1 MDCGAR
7 TSAAQ
12 GVSIHGKE
20 REDGKELPC
29 LEKINE
35 VGNKDI
41 SAYLYFLKTLVLI
54 SLDYMD
60 YFVKILCDYG
70 KYNHG

>member
-1 MDCGAR
+1 M
-7 TSAAQ
+7 
-12 GVSIHGKE
+12 HGKE
-20 REDGKELPC
+20 REDGKEWPC
-29 LEKINE
+29 LEKINK

-54 SLDYMD
+54 SLYYSG
-60 YFVKILCDYG
+60 YFVNILCDYG

>member
-1 MDCGAR
+1 MHR
-7 TSAAQ
+7 M
-12 GVSIHGKE
+12 E

-29 LEKINE
+29 LEKIIE
-35 VGNKDI
+35 VENKDI

-54 SLDYMD
+54 SLYYSG

-70 KYNHG
+70 KCNHG